1 MNERQG
7 SSEYWESGR
16 QSRKGSASEG
26 ASVERTKKRS
36 QGEPPSRRRPWTTFL
51 IATSSRSSLRSH
63 QHASELLRT
72 IRTKGKQFS
81 VDAAADAY
89 LVTPS
94 NLLHSHPLCHDV
106 RLPSSLSHV
115 KSLRLFLPSHGG
127 QLLPPTLS
135 SCPLSAFSHPPRAI
149 AACLHG
155 PPLFSVQQVARSFKT
170 CRRSFVRFKKPKHQQ
185 SSALRRQDR
194 YPHREQSSGMVRGR
208 KMR

>member
-1 MNERQG
+1 MNYIFNCDFLAQP
-7 SSEYWESGR
+7 
-16 QSRKGSASEG
+16 
-26 ASVERTKKRS
+26 TL
-36 QGEPPSRRRPWTTFL
+36 PPSACQR
-51 IATSSRSSLRSH
+51 ASLW
-63 QHASELLRT
+63 T

-94 NLLHSHPLCHDV
+94 NLLHSHPLCRDV
-106 RLPSSLSHV
+106 RLP
-115 KSLRLFLPSHGG
+115 KLPSLARG
-127 QLLPPTLS
+127 PTFAPYLAELS
-135 SCPLSAFSHPPRAI
+135 PAFPHPSRAT
-149 AACLHG
+149 AVCLHG

-194 YPHREQSSGMVRGR
+194 YPHREQSSGVVGRR

>member
-1 MNERQG
+1 MREREKERQRKCDG
-7 SSEYWESGR
+7 QG
-16 QSRKGSASEG
+16 RKGSASRG
-26 ASVERTKKRS
+26 ATVERTKKRS

-51 IATSSRSSLRSH
+51 IATSSCSSPRSH

-81 VDAAADAY
+81 VDAAAAANAY

-94 NLLHSHPLCHDV
+94 AVSAY
-106 RLPSSLSHV
+106 RAPS
-115 KSLRLFLPSHGG
+115 
-127 QLLPPTLS
+127 PTLS
-135 SCPLSAFSHPPRAI
+135 LPAYSFPRTGANFCPLPRRDLSPASPHPSRAT
-149 AACLHG
+149 AARLHG

-194 YPHREQSSGMVRGR
+194 YPHREQSSGVVGGR